1 MDQINTPYLV
11 QYVRQFGLW
20 APVIAFL
27 LFTIQAM
34 FPVVP
39 YVIIAAV
46 GGILFGF
53 KMGAFLAWVGAL
65 TGACLTYWLIKKLG
79 YTSFLKWFYN
89 RRGYDLRRL
98 SPSIAFWTL
107 VIARVIPVIP
117 TPMINA
123 GAALGGVSFFTFLF
137 SSAIG
142 KIPTAV
148 LYTGLGLAVFNARDV
163 KSILLILALILVLL
177 IGGWHLARKYYNAT
191 LS

>member
-79 YTSFLKWFYN
+79 YTSFLKWFYH